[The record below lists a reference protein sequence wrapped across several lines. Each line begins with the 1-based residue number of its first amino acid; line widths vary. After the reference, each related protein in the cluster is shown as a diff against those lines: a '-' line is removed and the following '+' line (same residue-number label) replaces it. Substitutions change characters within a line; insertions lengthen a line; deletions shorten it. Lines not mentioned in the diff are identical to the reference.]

1 MNLSRR
7 LTVLILIITV
17 ASVFLSSCGNA
28 LPISLSTVLVGN
40 TYEDE
45 ENTIYLDVRST
56 KNIDFDMVQAGPSL
70 LLLYMITTDDE
81 LPVTINFNNY
91 SEMNHLNE
99 DYWEDLSFPRFNPGD
114 ANAAIA
120 TYISDDG
127 TVSAPIYPFKP
138 LSGERLTNNFNYYL
152 NFRSEGFIQNNRI
165 YSIGMPLSFETFEDK
180 AILTLNNARQYEATA
195 YNPEQTNV
203 QHIYVFA
210 AITAQGLNTYV
221 SDLTYIGEFTK

>member
-1 MNLSRR
+1 MKLSRR

-28 LPISLSTVLVGN
+28 LPISLSTDLVVN
-40 TYEDE
+40 TYEGE
-45 ENTIYLDVRST
+45 ENTIHLDVRST
-56 KNIDFDMVQAGPSL
+56 KDIDFDMVQAGPSL

-81 LPVTINFNNY
+81 LSVTINFKNY

-114 ANAAIA
+114 ANVAIA

-138 LSGERLTNNFNYYL
+138 VSGERLTNNFNYYL
-152 NFRSEGFIQNNRI
+152 NFRTEGYIQNNRI
-165 YSIGMPLSFETFEDK
+165 YSVGMPLSFDTTEG
-180 AILTLNNARQYEATA
+180 ILTLNNSRQYEATA
-195 YNPEQTNV
+195 FDPEQTNV